1 MKAHL
6 WMVALVATAAAAG
19 GARADDAALTFIS
32 TADLAAKTNA
42 ASPSAWEF
50 TIVDARTR
58 VEYQEAHIAGAI
70 NVPASAI
77 AARLPKLVKDK
88 SRSLIF
94 YCNGPKC
101 TKSQKAARAA
111 ISLGYRNVLE
121 YNEGMP
127 AWGKAR
133 LPVAGTPLPPVDVPA
148 VSAENLQ
155 GRLKSKSPPYLLDL
169 RDPEEF
175 AAAHLPGAVN
185 VPLDDLEKRLATL
198 PKSGPIVLADHTG
211 SQSPI
216 GGRLLHHLGVVNL
229 ERLDGGILA
238 WQQKGLAV
246 QAVVVAGGR

>member
-1 MKAHL
+1 MNARL
-6 WMVALVATAAAAG
+6 LMVALIASAAAPG
-19 GARADDAALTFIS
+19 SARADDAALSFVT
-32 TADLAAKTNA
+32 TADLAAKTKA
-42 ASPSAWEF
+42 GASSGWQF

-88 SRSLIF
+88 RRELIF

-111 ISLGYRNVLE
+111 LSLGYRNVFE

-133 LPVAGTPLPPVDVPA
+133 LPVDGTPLPPVDVPA
-148 VSAENLQ
+148 VSADELQ
-155 GRLKSKSPPYLLDL
+155 KRLKSKSPPYLLDL

-175 AAAHLPGAVN
+175 AALHIAGAAN
-185 VPLDDLEKRLATL
+185 VPLDDLERSLATL
-198 PKSGPIVLADHTG
+198 PRSRPIVLTDHTG

-216 GGRLLHHLGVVNL
+216 GGRLLNHLGVRTL
-229 ERLDGGILA
+229 ERLDGGILS
-238 WQQKGLAV
+238 WQQKGLPVEAL
-246 QAVVVAGGR
+246 AVAGGR